1 VGRCSLE
8 RLKQRECK
16 KRCKTKDRGSRG
28 GPKPQAARG
37 KPSAVKQVKQ
47 IALGFLPPGFP
58 AGAAG
63 MGGIQI
69 GNSAKSAWK

>member
-1 VGRCSLE
+1 LR
-8 RLKQRECK
+8 
-16 KRCKTKDRGSRG
+16 
-28 GPKPQAARG
+28 
-37 KPSAVKQVKQ
+37 Q